1 MRISLA
7 RNAAAPWLALA
18 LIAFVGAFDGQGAAA
33 QEDADLDEQEVVSED
48 DAASEDEAED
58 AEDESGFVEEVIVTG
73 SHIRRDN
80 FNVPSPMVV
89 TTELDLELAGTADL
103 GDVIFDQT
111 FQYGVNAN
119 ATPFEG
125 IGADDQQWNQG
136 QEVWANLR
144 GLGTRATMTMI
155 DGHRLPADTNTWGR
169 RAGVDING
177 TYPGI
182 AIGQIQ
188 TILDGASALYGAEAV
203 GGVINLIPK
212 KGYEGFE
219 VSYDHSQA
227 VDSGAPVTN
236 LSLIAGTTSD
246 RGSVMF
252 AVELRNQDRM
262 RYTDRPDFIPSAGDP
277 WIGDSWTPWWH
288 DAGSRSNPGEFEV
301 PYRNAAGELIS
312 AGGGRPPVGHAATG
326 QVWSN
331 ARLDPG
337 CGYGFGAGNDDW
349 GGSPTAA
356 PGEEA
361 GPNQWP
367 AETAGPGGGNFR
379 RDSGVITYND
389 LAKHGNF
396 LNGMLHPHT
405 NVDRLGRA

>member
-1 MRISLA
+1 MGTSQA
-7 RNAAAPWLALA
+7 RNAVAPWFVLALA
-18 LIAFVGAFDGQGAAA
+18 AFAGQGALG
-33 QEDADLDEQEVVSED
+33 QDADALEEEEV
-48 DAASEDEAED
+48 AAEAVEDEEEEAEG
-58 AEDESGFVEEVIVTG
+58 EDGQMVEEVLVTG
-73 SHIRRDN
+73 SYIRRDN
-80 FNVPSPMVV
+80 FNVPSPMVI
-89 TTELDLELAGTADL
+89 TTELDLEMAGTADL

-177 TYPGI
+177 TYPNI
-182 AIGQIQ
+182 AIGQIE

-212 KGYEGFE
+212 KGYEGIE

-227 VDSGAPVTN
+227 IESGAPVTN
-236 LSLIAGTTSD
+236 LSLIAGTKSD

-252 AVELRNQDRM
+252 AMELRNQDRM
-262 RYTDRPDFIPSAGDP
+262 RFTDRPDFIPSAGDP
-277 WIGDSWTPWWH
+277 WLGYEWTPWWH
-288 DAGSRSNPGEFEV
+288 DAGARSNPGEFQV
-301 PYRNAAGELIS
+301 PVRDATGALQVVWWENPITGDH
-312 AGGGRPPVGHAATG
+312 PVGHAATNRVRG
-326 QVWSN
+326 V

-337 CGYGFGAGNDDW
+337 CGYGFGAG
-349 GGSPTAA
+349 
-356 PGEEA
+356 
-361 GPNQWP
+361 
-367 AETAGPGGGNFR
+367 
-379 RDSGVITYND
+379 RDEILKCTY
-389 LAKHGNF
+389 LKF
-396 LNGMLHPHT
+396 T
-405 NVDRLGRA
+405 VT